1 MIRDFIASDMDSVLS
16 IWLESSAEAH
26 DFVDRAFWESKL
38 DDMRNIYIPASETYV
53 YKSGSE
59 VKGFFS
65 LHGDTLAAIFVAPGC
80 QGEGI
85 GQALMAKAKS
95 LRERIT
101 LDVYKENKKTVDF
114 YKRCG
119 FRVVSE
125 KADPHTG
132 CAELVMVFN
141 S

>member
-1 MIRDFIASDMDSVLS
+1 MIREFVASDMDSVLR
-16 IWLESSAEAH
+16 IWLESSVKAH

-53 YKSGSE
+53 YESGRE

-65 LHGDTLAAIFVAPGC
+65 LHGDTLAAMFVAPGC

-85 GQALMAKAKS
+85 GQQLMTKVKS
-95 LRERIT
+95 LRKRIT
-101 LDVYKENKKTVDF
+101 LGVYKENEQAVEF

-119 FRVVSE
+119 FQEVSE
-125 KADPHTG
+125 RRDSHIG
-132 CAELVMVFN
+132 YAELVMQLH

>member
-1 MIRDFIASDMDSVLS
+1 MIREFIASDMDSVMS
-16 IWLESSAEAH
+16 IWLESSIKAH
-26 DFVDRAFWESKL
+26 DFVERTFWESKL

-53 YKSGSE
+53 YESDSE
-59 VKGFFS
+59 VNGFFS
-65 LHGDTLAAIFVAPGC
+65 LHDDTLAAIFVAPGW

-85 GQALMAKAKS
+85 GQKLMAKVKS

-101 LDVYKENKKTVDF
+101 LDVYKENQKTVAF

-119 FRVVSE
+119 FRGVSE
-125 KADPHTG
+125 KKDPHTG
-132 CAELVMVFN
+132 HVELVMEFN